1 MMSPHLDLD
10 QAINW
15 SRPESLCTCDTS
27 NDDEMLFDYLVRKY
41 TTSQI
46 NAKLKNA
53 RRSSAISSRSGS
65 SSRSASS
72 SIFSSL
78 TSSSRRRT
86 SRCSV
91 HSSSNNLKRSVHD
104 AELSSC
110 IEEPHPG
117 TKVNIIE
124 NERIGTPVYQT
135 PNQQQKQ
142 NNPSKQYLCPFCGEH
157 QIENGISRE
166 SDLVKHFKTYH
177 NTNRF
182 WICRKGN
189 CGKSFDF
196 HGAYKAHLNDKSH
209 PTGPTAPGSVHV
221 VLQTQVVFACGFE
234 GCKQVYEVDPMELD
248 TSQTSKDYFS
258 HVISH
263 MKRFINRKAP
273 CPWEEAPVWS
283 YSTRIRNLLRQSQV
297 RGAWKDLGKDDRKK
311 LQWRVEESTVLC
323 KMLECRD
330 VTDVRTIV
338 LAALELGSSGSTSGS
353 SSSSPLRMSMKKG
366 LPSPPQTK
374 ASANLV
380 LPILDD
386 GLGFAEND
394 GLKKE
399 TVTLDEK
406 STLVHSDSIPA
417 TVFTHS
423 NNSDIT
429 YASLER
435 QHLDG
440 PSPLPTPNSPLHHTS
455 FPMAHSQPIS
465 YSLPHH
471 LHHQNHHNQTPD
483 PIQTWHDNMSPAYFP
498 QPPTAPQHQQQ
509 HHEIEQPLDNMWLM
523 HAQQHQPHPGQYPG
537 VDTRDPS
544 FDINNGAYTDM
555 STQTFEDAQARA
567 HAQAQVQQ
575 WYVEA
580 AADTGDVAMGS
591 PPR

>member
-10 QAINW
+10 HASNW
-15 SRPESLCTCDTS
+15 SRPESLCTCETTNED
-27 NDDEMLFDYLVRKY
+27 NMLFDYLVRKY

-91 HSSSNNLKRSVHD
+91 HSSSNNLKRSQHD

-124 NERIGTPVYQT
+124 MERIGTPVYQT

-177 NTNRF
+177 STNHL
-182 WICRKGN
+182 WVCRKGN
-189 CGKSFDF
+189 CGKAFDF

-209 PTGPTAPGSVHV
+209 PTEPVAPGSVRV
-221 VLQTQVVFACGFE
+221 LLQTQVVFACGFE
-234 GCKQVYEVDPMELD
+234 GCKQVYEVDPMEFD
-248 TSQTSKDYFS
+248 TTQTLKDYFS
-258 HVISH
+258 HVINH

-297 RGAWKDLGKDDRKK
+297 RNAWKDIGKDDRKR

-330 VTDVRTIV
+330 VTDVKTIV
-338 LAALELGSSGSTSGS
+338 LAAQELGTSGSTSS
-353 SSSSPLRMSMKKG
+353 SSSSPLRMSMKKTI
-366 LPSPPQTK
+366 PAPPRPK

-380 LPILDD
+380 LPIQDD
-386 GLGFAEND
+386 GLGFPDD
-394 GLKKE
+394 GVKKE
-399 TVTLDEK
+399 TATLDEK
-406 STLVHSDSIPA
+406 STLMHSNSISA

-429 YASLER
+429 YTSLER
-435 QHLDG
+435 QNLDG

-455 FPMAHSQPIS
+455 YPLSCSQSLS
-465 YSLPHH
+465 YALPHH
-471 LHHQNHHNQTPD
+471 LHHHNQSHQ
-483 PIQTWHDNMSPAYFP
+483 PIQTWHDNIVPTYFP
-498 QPPTAPQHQQQ
+498 PPTSAPEHQQQ
-509 HHEIEQPLDNMWLM
+509 HHDIEPPLDPLWLM
-523 HAQQHQPHPGQYPG
+523 HHQQHPHHAGPYTG
-537 VDTRDPS
+537 VTSRDAS
-544 FDINNGAYTDM
+544 FDMNNGAYTDM
-555 STQTFEDAQARA
+555 ATQTLENAQARA
-567 HAQAQVQQ
+567 HAQAQAQVQQ
-575 WYVEA
+575 WYVDA
-580 AADTGDVAMGS
+580 AAESGDVAMGS